1 MLDSLKDIGSF
12 SSLPDVDQKK
22 LLSAL
27 SSRELTDFEIDQL
40 LMTVASHGQWSCMK
54 SVLRRPA
61 IRRRLSAMLP
71 QMQDQASSIQQSMQF
86 AKALPKRLDS
96 ASSLVALLFP
106 MQQRS
111 WPLAKELIDRGA
123 ALSIERFR
131 QVCERYTESS
141 GEFDRKLI
149 TCMMTRELI
158 DWQKALGFH
167 PLDDWR
173 AVLSRATCD
182 DDPVL
187 YLCASCMMNSRQ
199 KKAAIKDSKSPARVL
214 MVIKHMNL
222 TGKWQ
227 DAIPEPYRDAV
238 LGCQLGL

>member
-1 MLDSLKDIGSF
+1 MLDLLKDLGSF
-12 SSLPDVDQKK
+12 SCLPHADQKN

-27 SSRELTDFEIDQL
+27 SSQELTDFEVDQV
-40 LMTVASHGQWSCMK
+40 LMTVAAHGQWACMK
-54 SVLRRPA
+54 SVLRQPA
-61 IRRRLSAMLP
+61 IRRRLSVVLP
-71 QMQDQASSIQQSMQF
+71 QMQDQAASIEQSMELAQ
-86 AKALPKRLDS
+86 ALPRRLDS
-96 ASSLVALLFP
+96 SSSLVALFFP

-123 ALSIERFR
+123 ALSIDRFR
-131 QVCERYTESS
+131 SVCDRYNEHN
-141 GEFDRKLI
+141 EDFDRKLI
-149 TCMMTRELI
+149 ICMMTKGLI

-173 AVLSRATCD
+173 AVLGRATST
-182 DDPVL
+182 DDPAL
-187 YLCASCMMNSRQ
+187 YLCASCMMNIRQ
-199 KKAAIKDSKSPARVL
+199 KKTAIKESDSSARVL

-227 DAIPEPYRDAV
+227 DAIPEPYRDDV